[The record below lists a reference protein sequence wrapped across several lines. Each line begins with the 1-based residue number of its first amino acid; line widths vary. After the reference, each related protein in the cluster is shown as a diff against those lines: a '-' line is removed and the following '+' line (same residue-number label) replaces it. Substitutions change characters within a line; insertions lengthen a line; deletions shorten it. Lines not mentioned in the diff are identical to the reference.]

1 MTNAYELRNHFFLE
15 DYNTAIT
22 REDFESFFTKTKEKV
37 TFTFGG
43 WDGKSYDGES
53 RRATVYRT
61 TVKGYEDVRLI
72 KVGKGL
78 QHRRGHRGFGE
89 GHRRI
94 PQESQLAGGRQKEV
108 RKHAKTNNAECSPYR
123 AVSRTGSRAKIGSG
137 YFYALENIMKF
148 KIDRTELP
156 YDAMV
161 ADPSWLIPY
170 EEEGETTDDEE
181 TEELQTDTVHGE
193 GLPLR

>member
-22 REDFESFFTKTKEKV
+22 REDFENFFTKTKEKV

-78 QHRRGHRGFGE
+78 HYIEEDTEVLEKATGE
-89 GHRRI
+89 YH
-94 PQESQLAGGRQKEV
+94 K
-108 RKHAKTNNAECSPYR
+108 R
-123 AVSRTGSRAKIGSG
+123 ASWLVDVSRK
-137 YFYALENIMKF
+137 
-148 KIDRTELP
+148 
-156 YDAMV
+156 
-161 ADPSWLIPY
+161 
-170 EEEGETTDDEE
+170 
-181 TEELQTDTVHGE
+181 
-193 GLPLR
+193 